1 MKIER
6 FEDIEAW
13 QLARELARKVYR
25 LTKKPRFATDY
36 GLKRQIQ
43 EAAGSAM
50 HNIAE
55 GFDSETNA
63 EFIRFL
69 RYAKRSC
76 TEVQSE
82 LYVALDEQYISTAEF
97 QDVYEQARRARAA
110 VRGFINYLKKYQTRI
125 NPKPLNEVQGF
136 KGSTVQGLKPQEN
149 RAVNRRTREPLP
161 TDEVPGFK
169 GSTVQGLKTQEDRAV
184 NRRTRE
190 PLPTVNPEPLNPE
203 PLNREPLNREPLNP
217 EL

>member
-13 QLARELARKVYR
+13 QLARELTRKVYCLGR
-25 LTKKPRFATDY
+25 KSRFAKDH

-43 EAAGSAM
+43 DAAGSSM

-76 TEVQSE
+76 SEVQSE
-82 LYVALDEQYISTAEF
+82 LYVALDEEYISADEF
-97 QDVYEQARRARAA
+97 KDVYEQARRTRAA
-110 VRGFINYLKKYQTRI
+110 IRGFINYLKKY
-125 NPKPLNEVQGF
+125 
-136 KGSTVQGLKPQEN
+136 
-149 RAVNRRTREPLP
+149 
-161 TDEVPGFK
+161 
-169 GSTVQGLKTQEDRAV
+169 EDRKV
-184 NRRTRE
+184 
-190 PLPTVNPEPLNPE
+190 P
-203 PLNREPLNREPLNP
+203 NREP
-217 EL
+217 

>member
-13 QLARELARKVYR
+13 QLARELTKGVYH
-25 LTKKPRFATDY
+25 LTKMPAFAHDY

-55 GFDSETNA
+55 GFDAETNT
-63 EFIRFL
+63 EFVRFL

-82 LYVALDEQYISTAEF
+82 LYVALDEAYISMSEF
-97 QDVYEQARRARAA
+97 QDAYEQARRTRAA
-110 VRGFINYLKKYQTRI
+110 IRGFINYLKKYETSKLT
-125 NPKPLNEVQGF
+125 PKPLN
-136 KGSTVQGLKPQEN
+136 
-149 RAVNRRTREPLP
+149 R
-161 TDEVPGFK
+161 
-169 GSTVQGLKTQEDRAV
+169 
-184 NRRTRE
+184 
-190 PLPTVNPEPLNPE
+190 
-203 PLNREPLNREPLNP
+203 
-217 EL
+217 

>member
-13 QLARELARKVYR
+13 QLARELTRKVYR
-25 LTKKPRFATDY
+25 LTKKPRFARDY
-36 GLKRQIQ
+36 GLKGQIQ
-43 EAAGSAM
+43 DASGSSM

-82 LYVALDEQYISTAEF
+82 LYVALDEEYITRAEF
-97 QDVYEQARRARAA
+97 EDVYEQAKRTRVAI
-110 VRGFINYLKKYQTRI
+110 RGFINYLRNYEEKQKKDR
-125 NPKPLNEVQGF
+125 
-136 KGSTVQGLKPQEN
+136 SN
-149 RAVNRRTREPLP
+149 R
-161 TDEVPGFK
+161 
-169 GSTVQGLKTQEDRAV
+169 
-184 NRRTRE
+184 
-190 PLPTVNPEPLNPE
+190 
-203 PLNREPLNREPLNP
+203 
-217 EL
+217 

>member
-1 MKIER
+1 MKIEQ

-13 QLARELARKVYR
+13 QLARELTQKVYR
-25 LTKKPRFATDY
+25 LTKKSEFTKDY

-43 EAAGSAM
+43 DAAGSSM

-82 LYVALDEQYISTAEF
+82 LYVALDEDYISPNEF
-97 QDVYEQARRARAA
+97 KDVYEQARQTRAA
-110 VRGFINYLKKYQTRI
+110 VRGFINYLKKYEKR
-125 NPKPLNEVQGF
+125 K
-136 KGSTVQGLKPQEN
+136 
-149 RAVNRRTREPLP
+149 A
-161 TDEVPGFK
+161 
-169 GSTVQGLKTQEDRAV
+169 A
-184 NRRTRE
+184 
-190 PLPTVNPEPLNPE
+190 
-203 PLNREPLNREPLNP
+203 NREP
-217 EL
+217 